1 MKLDSHA
8 LNQHLKGGLHGI
20 YFLHGAEDLLLIE
33 SLDKLRAKAFKNEF
47 KEKSR
52 FTVRGRFNWDQVL
65 GDLKTQSLFAEKKIL
80 EIHMP
85 NSRPGKQ
92 GSEALIKLVEEIS
105 DDQLLIIICGKLE
118 KDILRSKWVGFLN
131 KKSVCIECKKVY
143 PSQLPMWIKSRLRDQ
158 GLSINREALDM
169 FVALTEGNLFVA
181 MQSIDRL
188 LLMETEKSVTLE
200 DVNQCVADGAH
211 FDLFQL
217 TDAAIMKKPSRVLR
231 IFESLKKEGVQPFE
245 LMRVI
250 NWEIKNLYDL
260 MIDIGDGVSV
270 NKAMQQARI
279 WPNKQKMIGSF
290 LQSMNKQHMENI
302 LDQAC
307 SVDKIIKG
315 VNKGNPWDEISQ
327 LLFMFSSTSRTYQ

>member
-1 MKLDSHA
+1 MKLNSNE
-8 LNQHLKGGLHGI
+8 LSQHLKGGLHRI

-33 SLDKLRAKAFKNEF
+33 SLDKLRANAFKNEY

-52 FTVRGRFNWDQVL
+52 FTVSGRFNWDQVL
-65 GDLKTQSLFAEKKIL
+65 GDLKTQSLFSEKKIL

-85 NSRPGKQ
+85 NSRPGKK
-92 GSEALIKLVEEIS
+92 GSEALIKLVEEITE
-105 DDQLLIIICGKLE
+105 DQLLIIICGKLE

-131 KKSVCIECKKVY
+131 KKSVAVECKKVY

-188 LLMETEKSVTLE
+188 LLMETEKSVTME
-200 DVNQCVADGAH
+200 DINQCVADGAH

-231 IFESLKKEGVQPFE
+231 IFESLKKEGTQPFE
-245 LMRVI
+245 LMRVV

-260 MIDIGDGVSV
+260 MIDISDGISV
-270 NKAMQQARI
+270 NKAMQQAKV
-279 WPNKQKMIGSF
+279 WPSKQKMIGSF
-290 LQSMNKQHMENI
+290 LQSINKQHMEDI

-315 VNKGNPWDEISQ
+315 VNKGNPWDEISR
-327 LLFMFSSTSRTYQ
+327 LLFMFASKSRTSQ